1 MEIVEFQKRF
11 NTELQTWCEH
21 KMADIIDLT
30 TVPFVRDQV
39 IHSCK
44 LITSSG
50 KRVRPYLCYLVY
62 RALGGR
68 DDTAIIQLGIA
79 LELLHTFSLIHDDW
93 MDHGN
98 ERRGITTMHIFAKQ
112 RLQADNRQGDLDHV
126 AASQA
131 VLAGDMLFGW
141 VYQVLV
147 PLATKGQVLPIVM
160 KMIDELV
167 VGQMIDVDLTTRNTV
182 SEAELQ
188 QKMLL
193 KTASYSFIYPLQ
205 LGVALADGT
214 QSDYEACSNIGT
226 ALGLAFQIQDDL
238 FDLLNE
244 EADLGK
250 NTFSDLAAHQHTYYT
265 QYILDRGTTAE
276 QELLHQYWG
285 KPITKAQQQELRLMF
300 INSGAIGYAKQ
311 HMITYF
317 DAAESAVRSWNMD
330 GQADLL
336 AMITYIRNRQV

>member
-1 MEIVEFQKRF
+1 MEMVEFQKHF
-11 NTELQTWCEH
+11 NQELQTWCEH
-21 KMADIIDLT
+21 KMASIIDLT

-62 RALGGR
+62 HALGGR
-68 DDTAIIQLGIA
+68 DISAIMQLGIA

-98 ERRGITTMHIFAKQ
+98 ERRGITTTHIFAKQ
-112 RLQADNRQGDLDHV
+112 RLQTDNRQGDLDHV

-147 PLATKGQVLPIVM
+147 PLATTGQVLPIVM

-167 VGQMIDVDLTTRNTV
+167 IGQMIDVDLTTRSTV

-214 QSDYEACSNIGT
+214 QSDYEACRNVGT

-244 EADLGK
+244 ESALGK
-250 NTFSDLAAHQHTYYT
+250 STFSDLAAHQHTYYT
-265 QYILDRGTTAE
+265 QYILDHGTPPE
-276 QELLHQYWG
+276 QQLLHQYWG
-285 KPITKAQQQELRLMF
+285 KPITKSQQQELRLMF
-300 INSGAIGYAKQ
+300 VNSGAVSYAQ
-311 HMITYF
+311 HQMTHYF
-317 DAAESAVRSWNMD
+317 DQAEAAVRSWHM
-330 GQADLL
+330 QSQSALL
-336 AMITYIRNRQV
+336 SMIAYIRNRQA